1 MTEFEWM
8 IAAKLRMNCGFS
20 CTHIALIFGL
30 KSVSLKVQRAVKE
43 WGEAGKSLSILDIS
57 EEFLNETCPQAYKD
71 EGLTN
76 ICGVPDGKDFKINT
90 PRKNSLLSRACYS
103 DKVHAIAVW
112 CISWCTPM
120 GLSYELRAHGSFSGT
135 SV

>member
-20 CTHIALIFGL
+20 YTHIALIFGL

-103 DKVHAIAVW
+103 DKVHTSAVR

-120 GLSYELRAHGSFSGT
+120 GLSYELRAH
-135 SV
+135 